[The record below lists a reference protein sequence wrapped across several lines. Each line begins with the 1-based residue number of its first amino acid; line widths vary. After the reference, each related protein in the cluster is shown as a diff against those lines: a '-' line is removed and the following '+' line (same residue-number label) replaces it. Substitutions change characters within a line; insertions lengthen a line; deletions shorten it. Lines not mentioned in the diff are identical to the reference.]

1 MAEILDKIPT
11 NKKETRD
18 LAHVAYFQRGD
29 TLRMI
34 GKYSEAE
41 EDYKK
46 SKLCATDKEKEYLA
60 EIHIASLLYRRGELK
75 SALDLLN
82 LLEGQVDR
90 VRDHTAMHE
99 LYINKASVL
108 KYMGKYDEAGKYYGM
123 SFNASQI
130 LAESPDG
137 ELRILASKRKY
148 SALVGIAFL
157 KSMLGEYEE
166 SLEMLNDSL
175 QYYTKESNIV
185 IQIQLILEIAGV
197 NADLGHFKLAVKNYK
212 KGIELAEKIFVKSH
226 IHTAYYNL
234 IRVYVMTGD
243 YESAQNHIDYSVKL
257 AEELGDLAGLSYSL
271 LQKAV
276 IFKDM
281 CKFDAAE
288 KIFLEGLEIA
298 KNVGDPVAVS
308 AFIMNL
314 GETYYF
320 LGQQIRGKRYLKK
333 AYKMAKEI
341 KNYFM
346 FISSLEYLTYVL
358 LSLGDHKGALAYYKD
373 LDKLAGAGEQ
383 VHGNI
388 LAQYMRLLLL
398 KGNSEKASSIAD
410 GLEKQFSDS
419 ANFDYRTYIALIEYY
434 MASNQEPKAVKF
446 LSRYLKNIEYK
457 NLSLLGIYRFIDS
470 RFGDVESFRKFKDRI
485 ADILHA
491 RKVTCFAVDPG
502 TSGPSG
508 TCYAVHK

>member
-1 MAEILDKIPT
+1 MADILDKIPT
-11 NKKETRD
+11 NKKETLD

-60 EIHIASLLYRRGELK
+60 EIHIASLLYRRGEFK

-82 LLEGQVDR
+82 QLEGQVDR
-90 VRDHTAMHE
+90 VKDHTAMHE
-99 LYINKASVL
+99 LYITKANVL
-108 KYMGKYDEAGKYYGM
+108 KYMARYDEAGKYFEKIL
-123 SFNASQI
+123 SASAI
-130 LAESPDG
+130 LAESPDS

-166 SLEMLNDSL
+166 CLEMLNDSL
-175 QYYTKESNIV
+175 RYFTKENSIV
-185 IQIQLILEIAGV
+185 VQIQLILEIAGV
-197 NADLGHFKLAVKNYK
+197 NSDLGNFKSAVKNYK
-212 KGIELAEKIFVKSH
+212 KAIGLAKKIFVKSH

-243 YESAQNHIDYSVKL
+243 YESAQNNIDYSIEL

-276 IFKDM
+276 ILKDM
-281 CKFDAAE
+281 CKLNAAVE
-288 KIFLEGLEIA
+288 IFLEGLEIA

-308 AFIMNL
+308 AFNMNL

-320 LGQQIRGKRYLKK
+320 LGQEARAKRYLKK
-333 AYKMAKEI
+333 AYKIAKEI
-341 KNYFM
+341 KNYYM
-346 FISSLEYLTYVL
+346 VITSLDYLAYVL
-358 LSLGDHKGALAYYKD
+358 LSLGDHKAAFAYNKD
-373 LDKLAGAGEQ
+373 LEKLAGAGDQ
-383 VHGNI
+383 AHGNT
-388 LAQYMRLLLL
+388 LSQFMRLLLL
-398 KGNSEKASSIAD
+398 KGNSEEASSIAD
-410 GLEKQFSDS
+410 GLEKQFAAS

-434 MASNQEPKAVKF
+434 MASNQEPKAERF
-446 LSRYLKNIEYK
+446 LSRYQKNIEYQ
-457 NLSLLGIYRFIDS
+457 NLSLLEIYRFLDS
-470 RFGDVESFRKFKDRI
+470 RFSTVESLKKYKDRI
-485 ADILHA
+485 AGILHA
-491 RKVTCFAVDPG
+491 RNVALHG
-502 TSGPSG
+502 
-508 TCYAVHK
+508 